1 MAIECTEDSIDKYY
15 DELENNLKGVNP
27 GFVYNFDD
35 VGFQE
40 YVDSREITVI
50 VPENFSSEKM
60 LYFSCNCP

>member
-50 VPENFSSEKM
+50 VPENFPSEKM